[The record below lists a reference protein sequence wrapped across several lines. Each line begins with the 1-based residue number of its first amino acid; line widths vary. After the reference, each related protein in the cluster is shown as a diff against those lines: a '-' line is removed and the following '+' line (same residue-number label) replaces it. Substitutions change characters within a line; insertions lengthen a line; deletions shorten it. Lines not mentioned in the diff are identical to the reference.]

1 MSLLVDGIGCLVTWE
16 PDSPVRQ
23 NAALVIADGRV
34 AWVGA
39 SSEAPAADERIDAG
53 GGTVLPGFV
62 DAHTHLVFGGDRAE
76 EFEARLTG
84 RPYTAGGI
92 RTTVAATRATSSAEL
107 LARTRRLAVEALRSG
122 TTTLEIKSGYGL
134 AVDQERRCLEVAR
147 EITPHCTFLGAHVVP
162 DGISPATYVDEVRG
176 PMLDAVAD
184 IATAVDAFCEEGAFD
199 ADQCRAVLS
208 AGAARGMRLHIH
220 ANQLRPGPGVSVA
233 AELGA
238 ASADH
243 CTHLSDTD
251 VTALRDADVVAV
263 LVPAAEFSTRSA
275 YAPARRLLDAGVTV
289 ALATDCNP
297 GTSYT
302 TSMPFVIALACR
314 EMGLSPLDAVRAAT
328 WGGARALR
336 TTDVGHLS
344 VGARGDLVVLDAP
357 SYVHLAYRPGVNLVR
372 AVVREGMVVSG
383 G

>member
-1 MSLLVDGIGCLVTWE
+1 
-16 PDSPVRQ
+16 
-23 NAALVIADGRV
+23 
-34 AWVGA
+34 
-39 SSEAPAADERIDAG
+39 
-53 GGTVLPGFV
+53 
-62 DAHTHLVFGGDRAE
+62 
-76 EFEARLTG
+76 
-84 RPYTAGGI
+84 
-92 RTTVAATRATSSAEL
+92 
-107 LARTRRLAVEALRSG
+107 
-122 TTTLEIKSGYGL
+122 
-134 AVDQERRCLEVAR
+134 
-147 EITPHCTFLGAHVVP
+147 
-162 DGISPATYVDEVRG
+162 
-176 PMLDAVAD
+176 MLDAVAD

-372 AVVREGMVVSG
+372 AVVREGLVVTG

>member
-1 MSLLVDGIGCLVTWE
+1 MSLLVDGIGCLVTSE
-16 PDSPVRQ
+16 PDSPVRHD
-23 NAALVIADGRV
+23 AALVISDGRV
-34 AWVGA
+34 AWIGA
-39 SSEAPAADERIDAG
+39 SAAAPAADTRIDAG

-107 LARTRRLAVEALRSG
+107 LARTQGLALEALRSG

-134 AVDQERRCLEVAR
+134 TAAEERRCLEVAR

-162 DGISPATYVDEVRG
+162 EGISAATYVDEVRG

-184 IATAVDAFCEEGAFD
+184 IATGVDAFCEEGAFD

-243 CTHLSDTD
+243 CTYLSDAD
-251 VTALRDADVVAV
+251 VTALRDAEVVAV
-263 LVPAAEFSTRSA
+263 LVPAAEFSTRSP

-314 EMGLSPLDAVRAAT
+314 EMGLSPLEAVRAAT

-336 TTDVGHLS
+336 AQDIGHLA
-344 VGARGDLVVLDAP
+344 VGARADLVMLDAP
-357 SYVHLAYRPGVNLVR
+357 SYVHLAYRPGVDLVR

>member
-1 MSLLVDGIGCLVTWE
+1 MSLLVDGIGCLITWE
-16 PDSPVRQ
+16 PDAPVRRD
-23 NAALVIADGRV
+23 AALVIADGRV
-34 AWVGA
+34 AWVGNSA
-39 SSEAPAADERIDAG
+39 GAPAADARLDAV

-84 RPYTAGGI
+84 QPYAAGGI
-92 RTTVAATRATSSAEL
+92 RTTVAATRAASTAEL
-107 LARTRRLAVEALRSG
+107 LVRTRRLAAEALRSG

-134 AVDQERRCLEVAR
+134 TAAQERRCLEVAR
-147 EITPHCTFLGAHVVP
+147 EITPHCTFLGAHVAP
-162 DGISPATYVDEVRG
+162 EGISPDAYIEDVRG
-176 PMLDAVAD
+176 PMLAAVAD
-184 IATAVDAFCEEGAFD
+184 IATGIDAFCEEGAFD

-208 AGAARGMRLHIH
+208 AGAARGMRMHIH
-220 ANQLRPGPGVSVA
+220 ANQLRRGPGVAVA
-233 AELGA
+233 AGLGA

-243 CTHLSDTD
+243 CTHLSDDDITS
-251 VTALRDADVVAV
+251 LRDADVVAV
-263 LVPAAEFSTRSA
+263 LVPAAEFSTRSP

-314 EMGLSPLDAVRAAT
+314 EMAMSPLEAVRAAT
-328 WGGARALR
+328 EGGAAALR
-336 TTDVGHLS
+336 NPDVGQLA
-344 VGARGDLVVLDAP
+344 VGSRGDLVVLDAP
-357 SYVHLAYRPGVNLVR
+357 SYVHLAYRPGVDLVR
-372 AVVREGMVVSG
+372 AVVREGVVVSG

>member
-1 MSLLVDGIGCLVTWE
+1 MSLLVDDIGCLVSWE
-16 PDSPVRQ
+16 PDDPVRRD
-23 NAALVIADGRV
+23 AALVVSDGRV
-34 AWVGA
+34 AWVG
-39 SSEAPAADERIDAG
+39 SSAQAPAADTRLDAG

-84 RPYTAGGI
+84 RPYAAGGI
-92 RTTVAATRATSSAEL
+92 RTTVAATRAASSAEL
-107 LARTRRLAVEALRSG
+107 LARTRRLALEALRSG

-134 AVDQERRCLEVAR
+134 TVADERRCLEVAR
-147 EITPHCTFLGAHVVP
+147 GFTPHCTFLGAHVVP
-162 DGISPATYVDEVRG
+162 EGWSPADYLAEVRG
-176 PMLDAVAD
+176 PMLAAVAD
-184 IATAVDAFCEEGAFD
+184 IASGIDAFCEEGAFD
-199 ADQCRAVLS
+199 ADQCRAVLA
-208 AGAARGMRLHIH
+208 AGAARGLRMHLH
-220 ANQLRPGPGVSVA
+220 ANQLRPGPGVALA

-243 CTHLSDTD
+243 CTYLSDGD

-263 LVPAAEFSTRSA
+263 LVPAAEFSTRSP

-314 EMGLSPLDAVRAAT
+314 EMALSPLEAVRAAT
-328 WGGARALR
+328 VGGARALR
-336 TTDVGHLS
+336 SPDVGHLE

-357 SYVHLAYRPGVNLVR
+357 SYVHLAYRPGVDLVR
-372 AVVREGMVVSG
+372 AVLRGGEVVAG